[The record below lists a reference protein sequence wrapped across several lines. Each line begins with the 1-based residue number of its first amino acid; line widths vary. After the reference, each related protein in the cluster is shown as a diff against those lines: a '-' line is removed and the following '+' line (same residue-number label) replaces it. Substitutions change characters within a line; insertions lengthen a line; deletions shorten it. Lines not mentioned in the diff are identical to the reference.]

1 MEKISTVRQFMKN
14 VENGISMNKMTIVRN
29 TSIKYPIFFQFNLSV
44 LLVFREIPRKLME
57 QFELIKRLSYC
68 VIMPPQAQPID
79 PCTVAQKSY
88 QSKVTT
94 QSTSQLHLNRK
105 TPRPIFPFCIQLQQT
120 LKAAD
125 QVSKHEKH

>member
-57 QFELIKRLSYC
+57 
-68 VIMPPQAQPID
+68 
-79 PCTVAQKSY
+79 
-88 QSKVTT
+88 
-94 QSTSQLHLNRK
+94 
-105 TPRPIFPFCIQLQQT
+105 
-120 LKAAD
+120 
-125 QVSKHEKH
+125 